1 MISFYSTNLVDQA
14 TVTASSEN
22 QLFPVENIQDYRRTK
37 VFRSQANS
45 VNIDFDLGE
54 TSEIDSIIL
63 VDDPRSE
70 FGLSTVTLQLNGST
84 DFSSPA
90 FSQALTLNEYFGVG
104 YAEFD
109 LQEYRYARLVVTS
122 TLGYCEIS
130 NLFIGKKIAF
140 ENNMVIDFGWSYQND
155 EIHTTKKNRYGQRF
169 IDAVTRQSKINF
181 SIKSMNPD
189 ELDQILEI
197 YDTKGETKPFFMRL
211 GCDDMINDKDRFAGM
226 YFLAN
231 VPSITN
237 KSFALYDMSFQ
248 LEEAM

>member
-140 ENNMVIDFGWSYQND
+140 ENNMGIDFGWSYQND